1 MHKGV
6 DIAREA
12 PRLIVSATNEP
23 LASIIVVQTYYTLGW
38 AQKSICI
45 LGWATTYTFM
55 IHYNLK
61 ASTYFQF
68 NAFYLYSL
76 KDH

>member
-1 MHKGV
+1 MTIHNNVHNEIKVHKGV

-38 AQKSICI
+38 PLIFCLFSFC
-45 LGWATTYTFM
+45 W
-55 IHYNLK
+55 
-61 ASTYFQF
+61 
-68 NAFYLYSL
+68 
-76 KDH
+76 

>member
-55 IHYNLK
+55 IHYNQGRQSGLK
-61 ASTYFQF
+61 SMGADETF
-68 NAFYLYSL
+68 
-76 KDH
+76 

>member
-23 LASIIVVQTYYTLGW
+23 LASIIVVQTYYALGW
-38 AQKSICI
+38 ALIFLSFFF
-45 LGWATTYTFM
+45 LLVNDAELLW
-55 IHYNLK
+55 
-61 ASTYFQF
+61 
-68 NAFYLYSL
+68 
-76 KDH
+76 

>member
-38 AQKSICI
+38 AQKRLCI
-45 LGWATTYTFM
+45 HIRVGNNINFYYSLQC
-55 IHYNLK
+55 L
-61 ASTYFQF
+61 SRFQF
-68 NAFYLYSL
+68 NVFSYTYV
-76 KDH
+76 

>member
-23 LASIIVVQTYYTLGW
+23 LASIIVVQTYYALGW
-38 AQKSICI
+38 A
-45 LGWATTYTFM
+45 LDNFFVFFLFVGE
-55 IHYNLK
+55 
-61 ASTYFQF
+61 
-68 NAFYLYSL
+68 
-76 KDH
+76 

>member
-45 LGWATTYTFM
+45 LGWATT
-55 IHYNLK
+55 
-61 ASTYFQF
+61 
-68 NAFYLYSL
+68 
-76 KDH
+76 

>member
-61 ASTYFQF
+61 ASTSNSMLFISTK
-68 NAFYLYSL
+68 LG
-76 KDH
+76 K